1 MNNQPSKT
9 DSPKQEFEDQAS
21 KAQTGVIR
29 ELIDYLRHSGK
40 WWLTPVILGLLFA
53 GLIVVLGG
61 TAVAPFIYTLF

>member
-1 MNNQPSKT
+1 MNKQISKT
-9 DSPKQEFEDQAS
+9 NSQKQEF
-21 KAQTGVIR
+21 KAQANKAQRGIIR
-29 ELIDYLRHSGK
+29 EMFDYLRHSGK